1 MYDIKF
7 ATVSGSDWT
16 EVIEAI
22 DDNTNLPLSDIDTA
36 LIELQVNDRQNCLVL
51 SATTDDGSIVRPA
64 TGTFQWQFTKE
75 QMSGLCVGVTY
86 RVGCRMTN
94 GAGTTALF
102 TGDLAY
108 IDGEFEWH

>member
-16 EVIEAI
+16 EAIEVI
-22 DDNTNLPLSDIDTA
+22 DDNTNLPLSDVDTA
-36 LIELQVNDRQNCLVL
+36 LVELQVNDRSNCLVL
-51 SATTDDGSIVRPA
+51 SASTDAATITRPS
-64 TGTFQWQFTKE
+64 TGVIQWQFTKD
-75 QMSGLCVGVTY
+75 QMSALCVGVTY